1 MDICS
6 EDNIYL
12 FIARNRNNSIKIYSI
27 DLKHNPN
34 GTLMGIIKANSF
46 VSIISK
52 KDSTSFFSGHLN
64 GKLIEWEIEY
74 KEMKRKASIVKRST
88 PNKKIISNIILKRE
102 IIAHNY
108 AMITS
113 INYNERYNIV
123 LTSDNKGLLF
133 IRKYYDFEL
142 LTKIDINNN
151 QNSCFINKIFLNDY
165 DIICTINYNTK
176 NCRKFLSFYSIN
188 GILLEKSADF
198 YCMDACVLKN
208 GKIICNRINKGN
220 NLYLFGFNGKIIVDN
235 KIGDMY
241 EDSELSL
248 LDNNIKNIKNFV
260 IENNTIYILSKNGK
274 FIKAYYNRL
283 DQLSYG
289 VDIFD

>member
-1 MDICS
+1 
-6 EDNIYL
+6 
-12 FIARNRNNSIKIYSI
+12 
-27 DLKHNPN
+27 
-34 GTLMGIIKANSF
+34 MGIIKTDSF

-165 DIICTINYNTK
+165 DIICTVNYNIYK
-176 NCRKFLSFYSIN
+176 NKNFISFYSLN
-188 GILLEKSADF
+188 
-198 YCMDACVLKN
+198 
-208 GKIICNRINKGN
+208 
-220 NLYLFGFNGKIIVDN
+220 
-235 KIGDMY
+235 
-241 EDSELSL
+241 
-248 LDNNIKNIKNFV
+248 
-260 IENNTIYILSKNGK
+260 
-274 FIKAYYNRL
+274 
-283 DQLSYG
+283 
-289 VDIFD
+289 